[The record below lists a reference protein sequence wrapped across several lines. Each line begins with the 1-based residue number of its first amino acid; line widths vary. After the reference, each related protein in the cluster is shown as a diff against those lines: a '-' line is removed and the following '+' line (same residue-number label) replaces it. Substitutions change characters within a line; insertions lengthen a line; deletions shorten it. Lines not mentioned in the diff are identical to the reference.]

1 MHEYEVIEI
10 KEGSSV
16 IHDSDMDLLIVEI
29 KSTAYTKGIVYV
41 DLINVVDF
49 EISTKFVVLK
59 KDKVLEPKSSIV
71 RILKQV
77 K

>member
-16 IHDSDMDLLIVEI
+16 IHDNDMDLLIVEI
-29 KSTAYTKGIVYV
+29 KSTAYTKGISYI
-41 DLINVVDF
+41 DLMNVVDF
-49 EISTKFVVLK
+49 EISSKFVVLK